1 MLDNQIL
8 EKVKKTIFGYLDP
21 KKHKAF
27 IFGSWVMGKAQKFS
41 DIDIGIEGKEPIPRL
56 ELEEAF
62 EESDLP
68 YLVEIVNFNRVSAKF
83 KKVAKQK
90 IIPLN

>member
-1 MLDNQIL
+1 MLNR
-8 EKVKKTIFGYLDP
+8 KTIKIIRDIVFRHLDP
-21 KKHKAF
+21 KKHRVF
-27 IFGSWVMGKAQKFS
+27 IFGSWAEGKARKFS
-41 DIDIGIEGKEPIPRL
+41 DIDLGIEGKEPIARM

-68 YLVEIVNFNRVSAKF
+68 YLVEIVNFNHLSEKF
-83 KKVAKQK
+83 KKIAKQK